1 LLIAY
6 LLIGADHNSAGLKAL
21 TLGPERHI
29 VAEPPTTGGAET
41 ALFRPDR
48 DRRERRCGAF
58 PPPRTHRRRRR
69 GGRSTGTAKATVK
82 YQGKTYAFKG
92 GRCRHILDGFN
103 LMIGKLAGSSYFSL
117 QESRTLKAGTVHQA
131 VLGFHVNGKYYDTKS
146 MTLTI
151 TNGARKGTFS
161 GKIKN
166 SQTLASAGTVKG
178 SFSC

>member
-1 LLIAY
+1 MRPFSRTVIDRSVVAALSLL
-6 LLIGADHNSAGLKAL
+6 LAL
-21 TLGPERHI
+21 TV
-29 VAEPPTTGGAET
+29 VAGA
-41 ALFRPDR
+41 A
-48 DRRERRCGAF
+48 
-58 PPPRTHRRRRR
+58 
-69 GGRSTGTAKATVK
+69 GRSTGTAKATVK

-103 LMIGKLAGSSYFSL
+103 LMIGKLTGSSYFSL

-166 SQTLASAGTVKG
+166 SQTRASAGTV
-178 SFSC
+178 